1 MEFSRHNDVRTER
14 LDQIAAVLAA
24 LYPALPDVLPP
35 NIAEKLD
42 RLERAELRARKLAPN
57 DDKAIVASVHPT

>member
-24 LYPALPDVLPP
+24 LYPPPPNALPPI
-35 NIAEKLD
+35 IAEKLE
-42 RLERAELRARKLAPN
+42 RLARAELRRTQ
-57 DDKAIVASVHPT
+57 VAANGH